1 MGMGPGGFRGPMMG
15 GPGDDFMGMGGGM
28 GGMSGGMG
36 GRGGMMGGRGGGMNR
51 GMNRGGRGGGSV
63 KDRLGDKDTVINP
76 VFDSLY
82 EPEFGTDNQK
92 SAFEKAREKLNSRG
106 SSQPRGRGFGGPGM
120 GFRGANRG
128 GGGPGVGAG
137 PGSYR
142 GARGGGP
149 PRKTWSN

>member
-15 GPGDDFMGMGGGM
+15 GPGDGFMGMGM
-28 GGMSGGMG
+28 GG

-106 SSQPRGRGFGGPGM
+106 SSQPRGRGFGGPDP
-120 GFRGANRG
+120 RATAAPVRPAESHPGA
-128 GGGPGVGAG
+128 PEA
-137 PGSYR
+137 
-142 GARGGGP
+142 
-149 PRKTWSN
+149 